1 MYSLGWEDMGVV
13 VKLEEW
19 TLVVVGLADHAGLAV
34 VDDGVKVILPDGGD
48 IK

>member
-1 MYSLGWEDMGVV
+1 MGVV

-19 TLVVVGLADHAGLAV
+19 ILVVVGLADRAGLAV
-34 VDDGVKVILPDGGD
+34 VDDGGVKVILPDGGD